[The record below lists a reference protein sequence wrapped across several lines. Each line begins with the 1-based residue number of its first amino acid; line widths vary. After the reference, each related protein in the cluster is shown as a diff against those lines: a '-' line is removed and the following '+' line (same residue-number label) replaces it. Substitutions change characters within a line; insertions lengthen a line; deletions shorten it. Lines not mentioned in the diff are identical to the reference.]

1 MRTGLSKLEL
11 VAART
16 VDAALVALR
25 SDPSLLPIAGGTDIY
40 VGLNFGTLQT
50 RRFLDVWALDDL
62 KQIRLRDDV
71 LSIGALAP
79 YTSII
84 RSELVQE
91 RMGMLVS
98 AARETGGIQIQNR
111 GTLGGNI
118 ANASPAADSLP
129 VLFAADAVVVL
140 KSVDGERRIP
150 ITGFYTGYRATVKRA
165 DELITAIEVSPV
177 DGRQWFFKVGTRAA
191 QAISKIVMAA
201 VRSPRPRLALGSV
214 APTPIRLPNTEAA
227 LAGGASPAE
236 ARRVLE
242 SEISPIDDVRST
254 ADYRRHVAGNLLE
267 RFWRET
273 ALP

>member
-1 MRTGLSKLEL
+1 MT
-11 VAART
+11 ART
-16 VDAALVALR
+16 VDDALLALR
-25 SDPSLLPIAGGTDIY
+25 ADSSLLPIAGGTDIY
-40 VGLNFGTLQT
+40 VGLNFGTLQS

-62 KQIRLRDDV
+62 KQIRLRENT
-71 LSIGALAP
+71 LSIGALAS

-84 RSELVQE
+84 QSHLVQE
-91 RMGMLVS
+91 RLGMLVS

-140 KSVDGERRIP
+140 KSVDAERRIP
-150 ITGFYTGYRATVKRA
+150 ITSFYTGYRATVKRA
-165 DELITAIEVSPV
+165 DELITAIEVPPV
-177 DGRQWFFKVGTRAA
+177 DGEQWFFKVGTRAA

-201 VRSPRPRLALGSV
+201 VRSPRPKLALGSV
-214 APTPIRLPNTEAA
+214 APTPIRLPKTEAA
-227 LAGGASPAE
+227 LASGVLPSE

-254 ADYRRHVAGNLLE
+254 AAYRLHVAGNLLE

-273 ALP
+273 QERDRA